1 MAQAWM
7 GNETGFYVTR
17 ALIGTCEGAFQ
28 PMAVIFLAD
37 FYTNTELAFRIAI
50 LASGVNIAKALTSLE
65 AAGIL
70 KMRGVADRPGMLIRL
85 LQSLASDATNT
96 ICVGWFWLFLI
107 NGLLIFLIGL
117 MGIFYLPAGPTRTQG
132 VFWRK
137 PWFTNRER
145 GSYETTLRK
154 GRWGLRHV
162 QVYVMFGILC
172 EIQPDTHRS
181 RTALIGF
188 WVCASIIYIPRSPV
202 SLYLVLNL
210 RQLGFSKFAS
220 SVLTIPSD
228 FLRVIT
234 MLALTRSSG
243 HFKEKAFHCMLP
255 PLLDIPLFTAL
266 LLLPSHGYAWARF
279 AILTLIIGAPNS
291 HPIITSWIACNSF
304 DPKKRGIAIAL
315 FSTIHE
321 VGSVAAAQIYRE
333 KDKPYYYQGN
343 KVLVSICAAAVIAT
357 LLHREALRHINR
369 KKQRAWKNLSEVE
382 QRDYDQ
388 NQGHSIGNKSLTFKF
403 PY

>member
-1 MAQAWM
+1 M
-7 GNETGFYVTR
+7 
-17 ALIGTCEGAFQ
+17 
-28 PMAVIFLAD
+28 
-37 FYTNTELAFRIAI
+37 
-50 LASGVNIAKALTSLE
+50 LTS
-65 AAGIL
+65 I
-70 KMRGVADRPGMLIRL
+70 VIIINRL
-85 LQSLASDATNT
+85 LRDDPSKGT
-96 ICVGWFWLFLI
+96 
-107 NGLLIFLIGL
+107 
-117 MGIFYLPAGPTRTQG
+117 MGTKTRTS
-132 VFWRK
+132 VRDVWD
-137 PWFTNRER
+137 
-145 GSYETTLRK
+145 TLRD
-154 GRWGLRHV
+154 
-162 QVYVMFGILC
+162 
-172 EIQPDTHRS
+172 P
-181 RTALIGF
+181 ALIGF

-243 HFKEKAFHCMLP
+243 HFKENAFHCMLP
-255 PLLDIPLFTAL
+255 PLLDIPLFTTL

-321 VGSVAAAQIYRE
+321 IGSVAAAQIYRE

-343 KVLVSICAAAVIAT
+343 KVLVSICAAAVVAT

-388 NQGHSIGNKSLTFKF
+388 NKGHSIGNKSLTFKF